1 MLPPW
6 TQVSLRDITF
16 LNMGQS
22 PPSETYNGEGT
33 GLPFLQGKADFGEVF
48 PVPSVWCSAP
58 QRIAKKHA
66 VLVSIRAPVGDV
78 NLADQEYCIGRG
90 LAAITPRPGLDK
102 WFLYY
107 WLVHSKPR
115 LEARSTG
122 STFDSINKDVL
133 ASFSIALP
141 PLPEQRAIARI
152 LRTIQAAR
160 EARQREVALERE
172 RKAALMAHLFTRG
185 TRGEPTKQTP
195 IGEMPESWEAVKLGR
210 HTERPGYGL
219 TTSAMAEP
227 IGPKFLRITDIQHDG
242 VDWESVPYCEC
253 DNSMLKRYLLKPGD
267 VVIARIGATT
277 GKAYLIRDCPDAVFA
292 SYLIRVRAKDTL
304 HPSFLGYL
312 LQTKGY
318 WQQIV
323 QTKGGRLKGGVNI
336 PILQGLDLPLP
347 SLPEQ
352 LQIAGILQAC
362 DAKIAALEGENSL
375 LDELFRALLE
385 ELMTGRLSVAEM
397 LDRSATLIAPTQ

>member
-1 MLPPW
+1 
-6 TQVSLRDITF
+6 
-16 LNMGQS
+16 
-22 PPSETYNGEGT
+22 
-33 GLPFLQGKADFGEVF
+33 
-48 PVPSVWCSAP
+48 
-58 QRIAKKHA
+58 
-66 VLVSIRAPVGDV
+66 
-78 NLADQEYCIGRG
+78 
-90 LAAITPRPGLDK
+90 
-102 WFLYY
+102 
-107 WLVHSKPR
+107 
-115 LEARSTG
+115 
-122 STFDSINKDVL
+122 
-133 ASFSIALP
+133 
-141 PLPEQRAIARI
+141 
-152 LRTIQAAR
+152 
-160 EARQREVALERE
+160 
-172 RKAALMAHLFTRG
+172 MAHLFTRG